1 MAELLDFMVVRSDR
15 SEAVAKYTVLYRPAD
30 YFCKRLNFEFDNP
43 EEAEAVAFYFQYWM
57 NAGGRVRYTV
67 APDIPGVLMSMD
79 GSDMTDCPM
88 DLSKQLY
95 CLFSSGG
102 YCPLPLVEYLLN
114 LQPRCLDYL
123 FTQHAISFK
132 AAGKIKLVR
141 LSDINSLFR
150 FSETKKRY
158 KEDLA
163 VFHEKV
169 VGLRCEYNRM
179 SLLLPA
185 LRQIGELANAHA
197 KDERNNRILLDYIEG
212 KENAELAANWNL
224 SPERIRQILVEQVN
238 ALCYQI
244 SQIMVVHS
252 SILEERARNI
262 RMEHELVRL
271 RAEAKLTLA
280 GNLFNVKPDK
290 KKWEWIKDICRL
302 YSTPISEM
310 GFSTRTYNVLTH
322 LGVQD
327 IFGLSKLDE
336 TTLHHAQNSGKKTV
350 HEVMEF
356 KEQFNLKML
365 SDPIYMQY
373 VEWLAHKLSEQ
384 ERDCLGEWIVSMDS
398 EGNVWTKNCRSELD
412 LSKVDLFIHPDV
424 VETSILHICFPELG
438 NFRQTGTT
446 EVQTPNSN
454 KRK

>member
-1 MAELLDFMVVRSDR
+1 
-15 SEAVAKYTVLYRPAD
+15 
-30 YFCKRLNFEFDNP
+30 
-43 EEAEAVAFYFQYWM
+43 
-57 NAGGRVRYTV
+57 
-67 APDIPGVLMSMD
+67 
-79 GSDMTDCPM
+79 
-88 DLSKQLY
+88 
-95 CLFSSGG
+95 
-102 YCPLPLVEYLLN
+102 
-114 LQPRCLDYL
+114 
-123 FTQHAISFK
+123 
-132 AAGKIKLVR
+132 
-141 LSDINSLFR
+141 
-150 FSETKKRY
+150 
-158 KEDLA
+158 
-163 VFHEKV
+163 
-169 VGLRCEYNRM
+169 M

-212 KENAELAANWNL
+212 KENAAVAATWNL